1 LNWEACKASLQPWN
15 KKINMQ
21 LVTIRLFLPLHIKIL
36 ILLSEIRYV
45 EQQQMG
51 SEDTILNKKHIQ
63 MALFSL

>member
-51 SEDTILNKKHIQ
+51 SEDTILSKKHIQ
-63 MALFSL
+63 MTLFSL